1 MDEDKDRSIKAEDSE
16 PLVQTDESDA
26 EGHMFLP
33 DIGAGREIARQ
44 RERDIER
51 RMADHGRRVEGRPNR

>member
-1 MDEDKDRSIKAEDSE
+1 MDEEKDRSIKPEDE
-16 PLVQTDESDA
+16 PATQSDESDA

-51 RMADHGRRVEGRPNR
+51 RMADRGRKVEGRPNR